1 MTTQRIERLKE
12 QLKIEISD
20 IFQKEL
26 KDPRV
31 GFVSITDVEVSG
43 DLRHVKVFV
52 SIMGDDETKA
62 QTMEGLERATGFV
75 RTEIGKRIRLR
86 HTPEIRFKMD
96 DSMERGARIFQLLN
110 QVKDEQSRDAS
121 NSAAEGPR
129 SPRPGES
136 GKQAPPEEEETG
148 STGGKGT

>member
-20 IFQKEL
+20 IFKKEL

-52 SIMGDDETKA
+52 SIMGDEESKA

-86 HTPEIRFKMD
+86 YTPEIRFKMD
-96 DSMERGARIFQLLN
+96 NSMERGARIFELLN
-110 QVKDEQSRDAS
+110 QVKDERAGDAS
-121 NSAAEGPR
+121 STGVSAPSREDGP
-129 SPRPGES
+129 
-136 GKQAPPEEEETG
+136 G
-148 STGGKGT
+148 STEGEKT